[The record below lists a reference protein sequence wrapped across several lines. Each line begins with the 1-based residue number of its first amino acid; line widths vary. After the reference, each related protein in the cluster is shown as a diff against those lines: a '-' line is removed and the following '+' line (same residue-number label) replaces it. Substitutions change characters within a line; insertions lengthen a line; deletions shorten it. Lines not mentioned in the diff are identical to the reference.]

1 MGNDNLS
8 IISFEGDKN
17 NINDTLVHRSEIED
31 FNAKSVL
38 IVNESQEAIFYKDG
52 QALDLFGPGRH
63 NLNSE
68 NLPFF
73 KRIFAKFF
81 GDKKTPFPCQVY
93 FINKVH
99 VLDILW
105 GTPQPLTIE
114 DPKLHIFVRV
124 RANGQMGI
132 QVVDSR
138 RFLVKVVGQL
148 NDVNRDSVKTAIKGI
163 MMSHIKDELAKVM
176 VTERISFLD
185 VSVKM
190 REMSLILTEKINVD
204 LEEYGLKLPN
214 FFINDISVDDD
225 DFALLKEKKEELA
238 MKFAELDYETAREV
252 AMGKARAERRAA
264 EGYSYQEERKY
275 DVLEGAAKNE
285 GSAGNMMGVG
295 MGLGMGVGVGSQM
308 GEAFGDVGKKVNEP
322 APQKKCPNCGEPV
335 GPNAK
340 FCPNC
345 GQAIPQAKF
354 CSNCGSKLEPGAK
367 FCPNCGTKV
376 EG

>member
-93 FINKVH
+93 FINKVE
-99 VLDILW
+99 VLDMMW
-105 GTPQPLTIE
+105 GTAEPIVLE
-114 DPKLHIFVRV
+114 DPRYHIFVKAK
-124 RANGQMGI
+124 ANGIMGI

-138 RFLVKVVGQL
+138 RFLVKIVGQL
-148 NDVNRDSVKTAIKGI
+148 HDVNRESIKSTIKG
-163 MMSHIKDELAKVM
+163 MMMLHIKDELAKVM
-176 VTERISFLD
+176 ITERISFLE
-185 VSVKM
+185 VATKYK
-190 REMSLILTEKINVD
+190 EMSLILLNKINAD
-204 LEEYGLKLPN
+204 LEEYGLKLPKFN
-214 FFINDISVDDD
+214 INLIEVDDD
-225 DFALLKEKKEELA
+225 DYSLLQDKKLEIA
-238 MKFAELDYETAREV
+238 AKYAELDYETEKEV
-252 AMGKARAERRAA
+252 RMGKARAERRAA

-275 DVLEGAAKNE
+275 DVLESAAQNE

-308 GEAFGDVGKKVNEP
+308 GQAFGDVGKTVNEQ
-322 APQKKCPNCGEPV
+322 APQKKCPHCGEPV
-335 GPNAK
+335 SATAK